1 MKQVLWNLLGNAA
14 DATAAGGRIAVDL
27 RRAGERALLAVTD
40 SGAGIAAE
48 DLARI
53 FDPFFTTKERGTG
66 LGLAI
71 VHRVVEAHGGR
82 ISVQS
87 EPGKGSTFS
96 VSLPLADAP
105 QRLVASG

>member
-1 MKQVLWNLLGNAA
+1 VLRVRLLRDG
-14 DATAAGGRIAVDL
+14 DCVVL
-27 RRAGERALLAVTD
+27 EVED

-71 VHRVVEAHGGR
+71 VHRIVEAHGGR
-82 ISVQS
+82 IAVKSAPGQGSVFRI
-87 EPGKGSTFS
+87 E
-96 VSLPLADAP
+96 LPSAAAGDGPRAP
-105 QRLVASG
+105 APAALPSATA